1 MLNTGQDDLTQVET
15 PIGDLDALENQ
26 SLYILRE
33 AFAKIDKLAM
43 LWSIGKDSNV
53 MLWLARKA
61 FFGHVPFPLVH
72 VDTSFK
78 IPEMIEFRDRVAR
91 EWGLDLIVGQNKSA
105 LENGMNHTLGRVKC
119 CSALKTDGLKEI
131 VKAHGFT
138 GVIAG
143 IRRDEE
149 GTRAKER
156 VFSPR
161 GKQAEWDVR
170 GQPPEFWDQ
179 YKTEFPPGTHVRVHP
194 LLHWTEVDIWRYIK
208 RETIPVVDLYFAKD
222 GKRYRSLGC
231 APCTAPIE
239 STAKNVDEIIAELEA
254 TRVSERAGRAQDQ
267 EAEDAFERLRVDGY
281 M

>member
-1 MLNTGQDDLTQVET
+1 MLNTGQNELTPADSQ
-15 PIGDLDALENQ
+15 ISDLDALENQ
-26 SLYILRE
+26 SVYILRE

-53 MLWLARKA
+53 MLWLVRKA

-72 VDTSFK
+72 IDTSFK
-78 IPEMIEFRDRVAR
+78 IPEMIDFRDRVAR
-91 EWGLDLIVGQNKSA
+91 EWGLDLIIGQNEAA
-105 LENGMNHTLGRVKC
+105 LEGGMNHTLGRVTC
-119 CSALKTDGLKEI
+119 CSALKTDGLKQI
-131 VKAHGFT
+131 VETHGFT

-161 GKQAEWDVR
+161 GEQAEWDVR
-170 GQPPEFWDQ
+170 AQPPEFWDQ

-208 RETIPVVDLYFAKD
+208 REDIPVVDLYFAKD

-239 STAKNVDEIIAELEA
+239 SNAANVDEIIVELET

-267 EAEDAFERLRVDGY
+267 EAEDAFERLRVEGY

>member
-1 MLNTGQDDLTQVET
+1 MLNTGQNELTLADSQ
-15 PIGDLDALENQ
+15 ISDLDALENQ
-26 SLYILRE
+26 SVYILRE

-72 VDTSFK
+72 IDTSYK

-91 EWGLDLIVGQNKSA
+91 EWGLDLIVGQNESA
-105 LENGMNHTLGRVKC
+105 LEKGMNHTLGRVKC
-119 CSALKTDGLKEI
+119 CSALKTDGLKQI
-131 VKAHGFT
+131 VETHGFT

-161 GKQAEWDVR
+161 GEQAEWDVR
-170 GQPPEFWDQ
+170 GQPAEFWDQ
-179 YKTEFPPGTHVRVHP
+179 YKTEFRPGTHVRVHP

-208 RETIPVVDLYFAKD
+208 REDIPVVDLYFAKD

-239 STAKNVDEIIAELEA
+239 SNAANVDEIIVELET

-267 EAEDAFERLRVDGY
+267 EAEDAYERLRVEGY